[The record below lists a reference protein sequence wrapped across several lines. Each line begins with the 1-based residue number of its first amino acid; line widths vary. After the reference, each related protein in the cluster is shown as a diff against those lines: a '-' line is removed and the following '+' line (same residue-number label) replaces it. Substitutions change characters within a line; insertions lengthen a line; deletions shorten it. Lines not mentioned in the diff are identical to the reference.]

1 MGSQRSD
8 MTDQRLITEQQ
19 IETCTTQMKLE
30 NIIQSVRS
38 QSEHILYNSICT
50 KHPEDIYK
58 NRK

>member
-1 MGSQRSD
+1 

-38 QSEHILYNSICT
+38 QSEHILYDSICT